1 MKKWFCAV
9 ALAPVSLL
17 LPWLLPAWQGHR
29 RLAASLL
36 FAWLTGWA
44 LMLGLWA
51 GPGFLLLLA
60 MGLCG
65 AYLTRI

>member
-1 MKKWFCAV
+1 MKKWFWAV

-29 RLAASLL
+29 RLAGGLL
-36 FAWLTGWA
+36 VGWIA
-44 LMLGLWA
+44 GWGVMLGIWA

-60 MGLCG
+60 VGLCS
-65 AYLTRI
+65 AFLTRI